1 MTPHQQLK
9 VNLENGL
16 KMINLLDELLKIAAI
31 DGNYNSISKYNDL
44 KKVVDNFNN
53 QNSLIKVY
61 LKIQA
66 MKIKLKLKMHKNTYA
81 QC

>member
-31 DGNYNSISKYNDL
+31 DGNDNSISKYNDL

-66 MKIKLKLKMHKNTYA
+66 MKIKLKLKNA
-81 QC
+81 